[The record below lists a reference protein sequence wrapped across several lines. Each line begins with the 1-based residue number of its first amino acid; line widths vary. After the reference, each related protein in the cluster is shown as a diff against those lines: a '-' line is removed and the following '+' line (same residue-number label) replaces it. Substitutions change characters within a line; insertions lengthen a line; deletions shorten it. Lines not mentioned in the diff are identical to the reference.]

1 MNCWEV
7 LGIEP
12 TRDQARIQAAYEQQ
26 EKFASGEEL
35 EQLRRAF
42 REATGGEPMTG
53 QDQPEV
59 RSDAQNPEPE
69 ATETVEGATASPEQ
83 APAELDAS
91 ERQVV
96 REVVI
101 QIRAL
106 LNDSGRSND
115 AQIWKAILGEPPA
128 DQPHIRRE
136 IASALEPQVRP
147 MAENGSFSPAVVQ
160 FLAGW
165 FDWYSLRDAPE
176 QEAEDDAQAS
186 KASADQESQEELPP
200 QMVNFWPAVIGWIV
214 GLAILATLFGGMGGG
229 G

>member
-12 TRDQARIQAAYEQQ
+12 TGDHARIRAAYERQ

-35 EQLRRAF
+35 ERLRQAF
-42 REATGGEPMTG
+42 KEATGGEPQT
-53 QDQPEV
+53 DNSP
-59 RSDAQNPEPE
+59 SDAGNERRPQV
-69 ATETVEGATASPEQ
+69 AET
-83 APAELDAS
+83 PAAVRQEDQELDAS

-101 QIRAL
+101 QVRAL
-106 LNDSGRSND
+106 LNDSSRSKD

-128 DQPHIRRE
+128 DQPHVRKE
-136 IASALEPQVRP
+136 IADALEPQVRP
-147 MAENGSFSPAVVQ
+147 MAENGSFPAPVVQ

-165 FDWYSLRDAPE
+165 FDWHSLRDVQEHDAE
-176 QEAEDDAQAS
+176 EDLEAENPTGDEQP
-186 KASADQESQEELPP
+186 QEELPP

-214 GLAILATLFGGMGGG
+214 GLAVLATLFSGMGGG

>member
-12 TRDQARIQAAYEQQ
+12 TGDHARIRAAYERQ

-35 EQLRRAF
+35 ERLRQAF
-42 REATGGEPMTG
+42 KEATGGEPQT
-53 QDQPEV
+53 DNSP
-59 RSDAQNPEPE
+59 SDAGNERQPQVAEP
-69 ATETVEGATASPEQ
+69 
-83 APAELDAS
+83 PAAVRQENQELDAS

-101 QIRAL
+101 QVRAL
-106 LNDSGRSND
+106 LNDSSRSKD

-128 DQPHIRRE
+128 DQPHVRKE
-136 IASALEPQVRP
+136 IADALEPQVRP
-147 MAENGSFSPAVVQ
+147 MAENGSFPAPVVQ

-165 FDWYSLRDAPE
+165 FDWYSLRDAHAHDADE
-176 QEAEDDAQAS
+176 DDMEAE
-186 KASADQESQEELPP
+186 KSAGDQEPQEELPP

-214 GLAILATLFGGMGGG
+214 GLAVLATLFSGMGGG

>member
-12 TRDQARIQAAYEQQ
+12 TGDHARIRAAYEQQ

-35 EQLRRAF
+35 ERLQQAF
-42 REATGGEPMTG
+42 REATGGEP
-53 QDQPEV
+53 QADNDP
-59 RSDAQNPEPE
+59 SDAGSAALEPQV
-69 ATETVEGATASPEQ
+69 AAPTAVGQEPV
-83 APAELDAS
+83 ELDAS

-101 QIRAL
+101 QVRAL
-106 LNDSGRSND
+106 LNDSSRSKD

-128 DQPHIRRE
+128 DQPHVRRE
-136 IASALEPQVRP
+136 IANALEPQVRP
-147 MAENGSFSPAVVQ
+147 MAENGSFPAPVVQ

-165 FDWYSLRDAPE
+165 FDWYSLRDAHEHDSDDDRDTEKQTGE
-176 QEAEDDAQAS
+176 QQP
-186 KASADQESQEELPP
+186 QEELPP

-214 GLAILATLFGGMGGG
+214 GLAVLATLFSGMGGG

>member
-12 TRDQARIQAAYEQQ
+12 TGDHARIRAAYEQQ

-35 EQLRRAF
+35 ERLRQAF
-42 REATGGEPMTG
+42 KEATGGEPQT
-53 QDQPEV
+53 DNEP
-59 RSDAQNPEPE
+59 SDAGNEEQPQVADTPV
-69 ATETVEGATASPEQ
+69 AVRQEGQ
-83 APAELDAS
+83 ELDSS

-101 QIRAL
+101 QVRAL
-106 LNDSGRSND
+106 LNDSSRSKD

-128 DQPHIRRE
+128 DQPHVRKE
-136 IASALEPQVRP
+136 IADALEPQVRP
-147 MAENGSFSPAVVQ
+147 MAENGSFPAPVVQ

-165 FDWYSLRDAPE
+165 FDWYSLRDA
-176 QEAEDDAQAS
+176 QEHDAEEDME
-186 KASADQESQEELPP
+186 ADTPMGDQQPQEELPP

-214 GLAILATLFGGMGGG
+214 GLAVLATLFSGMGGG

>member
-12 TRDQARIQAAYEQQ
+12 TGDHARIRAAYEQQ

-35 EQLRRAF
+35 ERLQQAF
-42 REATGGEPMTG
+42 KEATGGEPQT
-53 QDQPEV
+53 DNEP
-59 RSDAQNPEPE
+59 SDAGNE
-69 ATETVEGATASPEQ
+69 EQ
-83 APAELDAS
+83 PQVADTPVAVRQEDQELDAS

-101 QIRAL
+101 QVRAL
-106 LNDSGRSND
+106 LNDSSRSKD

-128 DQPHIRRE
+128 DQPHVRKE
-136 IASALEPQVRP
+136 IAGALEPQVRP
-147 MAENGSFSPAVVQ
+147 MAENGSFPAPVVQ

-165 FDWYSLRDAPE
+165 FDWYSLRDAQE
-176 QEAEDDAQAS
+176 HDAEEDMEAETPTG
-186 KASADQESQEELPP
+186 DQQPQEELPP

-214 GLAILATLFGGMGGG
+214 GLAVLATLFSGMGGG

>member
-12 TRDQARIQAAYEQQ
+12 TGDHARIRAAYEQQ

-35 EQLRRAF
+35 ERLRQAF
-42 REATGGEPMTG
+42 KEATGGEPQT
-53 QDQPEV
+53 DNEP
-59 RSDAQNPEPE
+59 SDAGNE
-69 ATETVEGATASPEQ
+69 EQ
-83 APAELDAS
+83 PQVADTPVAVRQEDQELDAS

-101 QIRAL
+101 QVRAL
-106 LNDSGRSND
+106 LNDSSRSKD

-128 DQPHIRRE
+128 DQPHVRKE
-136 IASALEPQVRP
+136 IADALEPQVRP
-147 MAENGSFSPAVVQ
+147 MAENGSFPAPVVQ

-165 FDWYSLRDAPE
+165 FDWHSLRDVQEHDAE
-176 QEAEDDAQAS
+176 EDLEAENPTGDEQP
-186 KASADQESQEELPP
+186 QEELPP

-214 GLAILATLFGGMGGG
+214 GLAVLATLFSGMGGG

>member
-12 TRDQARIQAAYEQQ
+12 TGDHARIRAAYEQQ

-35 EQLRRAF
+35 ERLRQAF
-42 REATGGEPMTG
+42 KEATGGEPQT
-53 QDQPEV
+53 DNEP
-59 RSDAQNPEPE
+59 SDAGNE
-69 ATETVEGATASPEQ
+69 EQ
-83 APAELDAS
+83 PQVADTPVAVRQEDQELDAS

-101 QIRAL
+101 QVRAL
-106 LNDSGRSND
+106 LNDSSRSKD

-128 DQPHIRRE
+128 DQPHVRKE
-136 IASALEPQVRP
+136 IADALEPQVRP
-147 MAENGSFSPAVVQ
+147 MAENGSFPAPVVQ

-165 FDWYSLRDAPE
+165 FDWYSLRDAQE
-176 QEAEDDAQAS
+176 HDAEEDMEAETPTG
-186 KASADQESQEELPP
+186 DQQPQEELPP

-214 GLAILATLFGGMGGG
+214 GLAVLATLFSGMGGG

>member
-12 TRDQARIQAAYEQQ
+12 TADHARIRAAYEQQ

-35 EQLRRAF
+35 ERLRQAF
-42 REATGGEPMTG
+42 REATGGEPQTDHNPSAESTG
-53 QDQPEV
+53 DRELQVADPAAEE
-59 RSDAQNPEPE
+59 PEP
-69 ATETVEGATASPEQ
+69 VELKP
-83 APAELDAS
+83 S

-106 LNDSGRSND
+106 LNDSGRSKD
-115 AQIWKAILGEPPA
+115 VQIWKAILGEAPA
-128 DQPHIRRE
+128 DQTHVRRE
-136 IASALEPQVRP
+136 IAEALEPQVRP
-147 MAENGSFSPAVVQ
+147 MAENGSFPAPVVQ

-165 FDWYSLRDAPE
+165 FDWYSLRDAHVHDANEDMDAENPSGDQQP
-176 QEAEDDAQAS
+176 QED
-186 KASADQESQEELPP
+186 LPP

-214 GLAILATLFGGMGGG
+214 GLAVLATLFSGMGGG

>member
-12 TRDQARIQAAYEQQ
+12 TGDHARIRAAYEQQ

-35 EQLRRAF
+35 EQLRQAF
-42 REATGGEPMTG
+42 KEATGGESQMASDP
-53 QDQPEV
+53 
-59 RSDAQNPEPE
+59 SDADNEGQPQVAETPAAVRQE
-69 ATETVEGATASPEQ
+69 AEG
-83 APAELDAS
+83 LDAS

-101 QIRAL
+101 QVRAL
-106 LNDSGRSND
+106 LNDSSRSKD

-128 DQPHIRRE
+128 DQPHVRKE
-136 IASALEPQVRP
+136 IADTLEPQVRP
-147 MAENGSFSPAVVQ
+147 MAENGSFPAPVVQ

-165 FDWYSLRDAPE
+165 FDWYSLRDAH
-176 QEAEDDAQAS
+176 AHDADEDDIDAEKPAGEQ
-186 KASADQESQEELPP
+186 QPQEELPP

-214 GLAILATLFGGMGGG
+214 GLAVLATLFSGMGGG

>member
-12 TRDQARIQAAYEQQ
+12 TRDHARIKAAYEQQ
-26 EKFASGEEL
+26 EKFASGDDL
-35 EQLRRAF
+35 ERLKQAF
-42 REATGGEPMTG
+42 REATGAEPATEQGPQSRDNMETQG
-53 QDQPEV
+53 FQGDVPE
-59 RSDAQNPEPE
+59 AAPPEPQGQ
-69 ATETVEGATASPEQ
+69 ET
-83 APAELDAS
+83 AELDAS

-106 LNDSGRSND
+106 LNDSGRSKD

-147 MAENGSFSPAVVQ
+147 MAENGSFPQPVVQ

-165 FDWYSLRDAPE
+165 FDWYNLRDV
-176 QEAEDDAQAS
+176 Q
-186 KASADQESQEELPP
+186 DQEPEEDVRHGKAASDQEPEEELPP

>member
-12 TRDQARIQAAYEQQ
+12 TGDHARIRAAYEQQ

-35 EQLRRAF
+35 ERLRQAF
-42 REATGGEPMTG
+42 KEATGGEPQTNNG
-53 QDQPEV
+53 P
-59 RSDAQNPEPE
+59 SDAGNEGQPQVAEPPATVRQE
-69 ATETVEGATASPEQ
+69 AEG
-83 APAELDAS
+83 LDAS

-101 QIRAL
+101 QVRAL
-106 LNDSGRSND
+106 LNDSSRSKD
-115 AQIWKAILGEPPA
+115 PQIWKAILGEPPA
-128 DQPHIRRE
+128 DQPHVRRE
-136 IASALEPQVRP
+136 IADALEPQVRP
-147 MAENGSFSPAVVQ
+147 MAENGSFPAPVVQ

-165 FDWYSLRDAPE
+165 FDWYSLRDVQEHDAE
-176 QEAEDDAQAS
+176 EDMEAETPTG
-186 KASADQESQEELPP
+186 DQQPQEELPP

-214 GLAILATLFGGMGGG
+214 GLAVLATLFSGMGGG

>member
-12 TRDQARIQAAYEQQ
+12 TGDHARIRAAYERQ

-35 EQLRRAF
+35 ERLRQAF
-42 REATGGEPMTG
+42 KEATGSELQTDNSPSNAGNEG
-53 QDQPEV
+53 QPEV
-59 RSDAQNPEPE
+59 ADP
-69 ATETVEGATASPEQ
+69 
-83 APAELDAS
+83 PAAVRQEDQELDAS

-106 LNDSGRSND
+106 LNDSSRSKD

-128 DQPHIRRE
+128 DQPRVRRE
-136 IASALEPQVRP
+136 IADALEPQVRP
-147 MAENGSFSPAVVQ
+147 MAENGSFPAPVVQ

-165 FDWYSLRDAPE
+165 FDWYSLRDAHAHDADE
-176 QEAEDDAQAS
+176 DDMEAE
-186 KASADQESQEELPP
+186 KSAGDQQPQEELPP

-214 GLAILATLFGGMGGG
+214 GLAVLATLFSGMGGG

>member
-12 TRDQARIQAAYEQQ
+12 TGDHARIRAAYEQQ

-35 EQLRRAF
+35 ERLQQAF
-42 REATGGEPMTG
+42 KEATGGEPQT
-53 QDQPEV
+53 DNEP
-59 RSDAQNPEPE
+59 SDAGNEEQPQVADTPV
-69 ATETVEGATASPEQ
+69 AVRQEGQ
-83 APAELDAS
+83 ELDSS

-101 QIRAL
+101 QVRAL
-106 LNDSGRSND
+106 LNDSSRSKD

-128 DQPHIRRE
+128 DQPHVRKE
-136 IASALEPQVRP
+136 IADALEPQVRP
-147 MAENGSFSPAVVQ
+147 MAENGSFPAPVVQ

-165 FDWYSLRDAPE
+165 FDWYSLRDAQE
-176 QEAEDDAQAS
+176 HDAEEDMEAETPTG
-186 KASADQESQEELPP
+186 DQQPQEELPP

-214 GLAILATLFGGMGGG
+214 GLAVLATLFSGMGGG

>member
-12 TRDQARIQAAYEQQ
+12 TGDHARIRAAYEQQ

-35 EQLRRAF
+35 ERLRQAF
-42 REATGGEPMTG
+42 KEATGGEPQTDNG
-53 QDQPEV
+53 P
-59 RSDAQNPEPE
+59 SDAGNEGQPQVAEPPATVRQE
-69 ATETVEGATASPEQ
+69 AEG
-83 APAELDAS
+83 LDAS
-91 ERQVV
+91 EQQVV

-101 QIRAL
+101 QVRAL
-106 LNDSGRSND
+106 LNDPSRSKD

-128 DQPHIRRE
+128 DQPHVRRE
-136 IASALEPQVRP
+136 IADALEPQVRP
-147 MAENGSFSPAVVQ
+147 MAQNGSFPAPVVQ

-165 FDWYSLRDAPE
+165 FDWHSLRDVQAHDVEEDLETEKPTGDE
-176 QEAEDDAQAS
+176 QP
-186 KASADQESQEELPP
+186 QEELPP

-214 GLAILATLFGGMGGG
+214 GLAVLATLFSGMGGG